1 MNKSLMK
8 RKHMEEANM
17 LLQKRSNEKVDN
29 QKQKDDVALLKLK
42 KNNLSDRLMN
52 QIKRSL

>member
-17 LLQKRSNEKVDN
+17 LLQKRSGEKVDN

-42 KNNLSDRLMN
+42 KNELSDRLMN